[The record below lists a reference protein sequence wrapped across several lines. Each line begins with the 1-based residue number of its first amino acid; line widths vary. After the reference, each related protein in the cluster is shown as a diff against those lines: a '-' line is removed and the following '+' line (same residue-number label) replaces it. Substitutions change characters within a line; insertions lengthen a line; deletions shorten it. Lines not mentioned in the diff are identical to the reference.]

1 MEDHMSKK
9 NSSILFL
16 IGLGICLVAT
26 IPLVFGLIGSVTTT
40 TIVGSSM
47 NTQIVTFGNAA
58 LFWLAIGMYIV
69 GGITAFVGYLG
80 ALIKMAQLEQWIW
93 FVLLL
98 VFSGIVMLVY
108 IFAGP
113 ETRAMS
119 WPATYAHSS

>member
-1 MEDHMSKK
+1 MSKK
-9 NSSILFL
+9 TSTILFL
-16 IGLGICLVAT
+16 IGLGVCLVAT
-26 IPLVFGLIGSVTTT
+26 IPLVFGLIGSTTTT
-40 TIVGSSM
+40 TIVGSSV

-69 GGITAFVGYLG
+69 GGLTAFAGYLG

-108 IFAGP
+108 MFAGP
-113 ETRAMS
+113 ETRATS
-119 WPATYAHSS
+119 WPAAPAHSS